1 VASLGATR
9 AVDAMRHEK
18 YIRMHTEDGVPLDV
32 VLSRFE
38 SDLILFLATVED
50 EFAEEFGEDYE

>member
-1 VASLGATR
+1 M
-9 AVDAMRHEK
+9 AMRHEK

-50 EFAEEFGEDYE
+50 EFSEEYGEYDE